1 MAILYLASSTL
12 LPENTKVHNNGKPGI
27 SNMNLQIKRQPPW
40 LQLIIF
46 GLITIVVAVI
56 ISMVG
61 LMIISAI
68 THIGFLELGKLGP
81 EDFSNPKYAGVAKG
95 LLVVQFFGI
104 FLAPSL
110 LFAWLSD
117 SRPFAFAGLKMPDH
131 VGSIFL
137 GILIILF
144 SYLMVEW
151 TASINQDLVRSIFG
165 KSARQWIEQGESNVN
180 GTLQNI
186 LDMRSPK
193 DLLVSIV
200 LVGLLAAVG
209 EELFFRGI
217 LQRIMIQIFRSPW
230 IGIVVTAAIFSA
242 IHGQFLGFI
251 PRMILGVI
259 LGFLYW
265 YSGSLFP
272 AMAGHFV
279 FNTLQILL
287 VYYKVIDL
295 SPSGSHGESVLA
307 IAGILALAAVIALL
321 NYMRKKSLTTY
332 ERVYHMDAERF

>member
-1 MAILYLASSTL
+1 
-12 LPENTKVHNNGKPGI
+12 
-27 SNMNLQIKRQPPW
+27 MNLQIKRQPPW

-46 GLITIVVAVI
+46 GLITIVVAVV
-56 ISMVG
+56 ISMAG
-61 LMIISAI
+61 LMIISAN
-68 THIGFLELGKLGP
+68 THIDFLELGKLSP
-81 EDFSNPKYAGVAKG
+81 EDFSKPKYAGVAKG

-104 FLAPSL
+104 FLVPSL
-110 LFAWLSD
+110 LFAWLAD
-117 SRPFAFAGLKMPDH
+117 SKPFAFAGLKMPDRLS
-131 VGSIFL
+131 SIFL

-151 TASINQDLVRSIFG
+151 TASINQDLVRSVFG
-165 KSARQWIEQGESNVN
+165 KSAQKWIEQGESNVN

-186 LDMRSPK
+186 LDMKSPK
-193 DLLVSIV
+193 DLLVSVI
-200 LVGLLAAVG
+200 LVGLLAAIG

-251 PRMILGVI
+251 PRMILGII

-265 YSGSLFP
+265 YSGSLLP

-295 SPSGSHGESVLA
+295 SPSGNHGESILA

-321 NYMRKKSLTTY
+321 NHMRKHSLTTY
-332 ERVYHMDAERF
+332 SKVYHTEPEGLG